1 MEISQYL
8 QRIGLKDIKGISI
21 ETLSQLQ
28 MQHMLHIPFENLD
41 VMHNVPIPL
50 DVETYYN
57 KIVLNQRGGFCYEL
71 NGLFNWLL
79 QGLGFNNHLIA
90 GTVRTPKG
98 TWAKEGS
105 HAAQIVQLDQ
115 PYLVDVGFGDSTRMP
130 LPLTG
135 EPQEDVSGVY
145 RAEKIEE
152 SIFDLQRKG
161 NDAEWNTLLR
171 FDITPKK
178 LMDFEEACHF
188 NQTSPDSHFTNK
200 ELITIATSDGRITLS
215 GDTLVVTHNGEKQE
229 TTVHNSERATVLE
242 RYFGIH
248 LMES

>member
-98 TWAKEGS
+98 TWAKEES
-105 HAAQIVQLDQ
+105 HAAQIVQLDL

-229 TTVHNSERATVLE
+229 KTVHNSERAAVLE

-248 LMES
+248 LKES

>member
-98 TWAKEGS
+98 TWAKEES

-229 TTVHNSERATVLE
+229 TTVHNSERAAVLE

-248 LMES
+248 LKES